1 MRLSWMN
8 KSIKYHPIPEIPGF
22 VGRFYDKVPEK
33 VWGPYIP
40 MPRGPINY
48 LEIGVADGGNAILIS
63 RSYAKDPASR
73 IYCVDPWIDYDEYS
87 EYKGKQEL
95 GYQTFLSNIQKL
107 VDTSKFIVKRG
118 MSDAIVPTFANE
130 FFDIIFVDGNHKTE
144 YVYLDGIMALEKVK
158 VGGYIV
164 FDDYYAIWKQT
175 MVGIDKFLAQ
185 FKDKIDIIYDGQ
197 LTLKQVII
205 RRKL

>member
-1 MRLSWMN
+1 
-8 KSIKYHPIPEIPGF
+8 
-22 VGRFYDKVPEK
+22 
-33 VWGPYIP
+33 
-40 MPRGPINY
+40 
-48 LEIGVADGGNAILIS
+48 
-63 RSYAKDPASR
+63 
-73 IYCVDPWIDYDEYS
+73 
-87 EYKGKQEL
+87 
-95 GYQTFLSNIQKL
+95 
-107 VDTSKFIVKRG
+107 

-130 FFDIIFVDGNHKTE
+130 FFDIIFVDGNHNTE